1 MSISRNTLPVPATL
15 VVLLPGVL
23 ASCDPTSGA
32 GAGSTGGSHPPNT
45 RPEATVRLADEPTL
59 VIGGQDG
66 PDEYILH
73 NIQGAA
79 SLGDG
84 SVAVGVGGA
93 HEVRKYDSQG
103 VHLWSQ
109 GRSGEGPGEYQGVM
123 LLRGCTSNEAIVAY
137 DIYNRRVTKID
148 GQGNLIADF
157 PLQFQGAR
165 PHVLECS
172 SSGRF
177 VFSAWG
183 TRQADKPGPHRW
195 EVPVAFTDSAES
207 DIVVLRDNVPGQ
219 ERVQY
224 FEEDQ
229 RAINGP
235 RVWGRRL
242 VLDATDAGAWL
253 GSGDHYEIEFL
264 GWDGATVRRLRWE
277 GPDLNVTREDID
289 RRREILRTQYRNRDA
304 PNWRAAFQRRW
315 DSEREL
321 LPSVFPAYS
330 RVLVPKGGGVWV
342 ESFRR
347 PGEAGREWLLFDDDD
362 AWKGTLSMPVRMFL
376 LDAGADW
383 VLVRET
389 DDLGVQQIAR
399 YELLASP

>member
-1 MSISRNTLPVPATL
+1 MKYKILRVPAAVAVMIVAAEPTPL
-15 VVLLPGVL
+15 M
-23 ASCDPTSGA
+23 ASRQGA
-32 GAGSTGGSHPPNT
+32 PQA
-45 RPEATVRLADEPTL
+45 RPEVAMRLADEPAL
-59 VIGGQDG
+59 LIGVQDG
-66 PDEYILH
+66 PDEYLLH

-79 SLGDG
+79 SLADG
-84 SVAVGVGGA
+84 SVVVGVSGS
-93 HEVRKYDSQG
+93 HQIRKYDSQG

-123 LLRGCTSNEAIVAY
+123 LLRGCTSDEITVAY
-137 DIYNRRVTKID
+137 DIYNRRVTKLD

-157 PLQFQGAR
+157 PLQFEGLR
-165 PHVLECS
+165 PHVLDCS

-183 TRQADKPGPHRW
+183 TLRAEKPGPHRW
-195 EVPVAFTDSAES
+195 EVPIAFTDSAES
-207 DIVVLRDNVPGQ
+207 DIALLRDDVPGQ

-224 FEEDQ
+224 FEDDQ

-235 RVWGRRL
+235 RVWGRRI
-242 VLDATDAGAWL
+242 VLGATNAGAWL
-253 GSGDHYEIEFL
+253 GTADDHELEFL

-277 GPDLNVTREDID
+277 GPDLGVTRDDVE
-289 RRREILRTQYRNRDA
+289 RRREILRTQYAGRDD

-330 RVLVPKGGGVWV
+330 RVLVPRDGGVWV

-347 PGEAGREWLLFDDDD
+347 PDQPEREWLLFDGDG
-362 AWKGTLSMPVRMFL
+362 AWTGTLSMPTRMVV

-383 VLVRET
+383 VLVRES
-389 DDLGVQQIAR
+389 DDMGVQRIAK
-399 YELLASP
+399 YGLVASP